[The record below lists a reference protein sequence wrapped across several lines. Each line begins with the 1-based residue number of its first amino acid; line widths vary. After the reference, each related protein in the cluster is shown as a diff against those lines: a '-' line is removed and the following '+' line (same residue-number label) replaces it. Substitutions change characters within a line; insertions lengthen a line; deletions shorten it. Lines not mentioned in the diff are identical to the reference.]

1 MKSFV
6 LLIALSMLLIP
17 FPFSLFAQEKEVT
30 LEKVV
35 VTATRVETP
44 VEEIASSITVISSKE
59 IERKQ
64 KTTVLE
70 VLRDIPGL
78 DVVQTG
84 GVGRLTSIFIRG
96 ANSEHTLV
104 MIDGVEVNDPIS
116 PGRSYDFAHLTVDNI
131 ERIEVIRG
139 PQSTL
144 YGSDA
149 IGGVVNII
157 TKKGE
162 GKPKFFLSAEGGSFT
177 TFREATGISGGNKWV
192 NYSFALSRFDTE
204 GISAASK
211 KDGNYERDGYENTSL
226 SAKLGFKP
234 MDNLGIDFILRY
246 MDAKTELDNFAGV
259 GGDDPNYVQKSN
271 QFLFKTQVGLSL
283 FDQVWSQK
291 LGLALNDHNR
301 DLKNKKD
308 SQHPFDYEKG
318 RYDGQLIKF
327 DWQHHLQLH
336 KTNALTFGLEYE
348 REEGKSKYYYTYWDW
363 ITMSE
368 GCGRSVFPE
377 KSANTK
383 GYYIQDEIKLWDRL
397 FATLGIRIDDHSR
410 FGTET
415 TYRVAPA
422 YLIKRTDTKI
432 KGTFG
437 TGFKAPSL
445 YQLFAPP
452 TLWGPIG
459 NKDLKPEK
467 SRGWDFGIEQDF
479 LKNRVTLGATYF
491 RNDFKDLIQ
500 FDWGQGYI
508 NIAKAKTEGV
518 ELFASAKPIDDLTL
532 RINYTYTDTED
543 KTTGEALIRRPKN
556 KIGFDINYHFLN
568 NGNVNLGVIYVGK
581 RDDLDFSIFPSRRV
595 KLDQYTLVNL
605 AVSYD
610 ITKNFQLFGRVE
622 NLLDKEYEEVKGYG
636 TPGFSF
642 FGGMKLS
649 F

>member
-1 MKSFV
+1 MKRFI
-6 LLIALSMLLIP
+6 LFIAFFIIP
-17 FPFSLFAQEKEVT
+17 FISIPNALFAQEKEVT
-30 LEKVV
+30 LEEVV

-44 VEEIASSITVISSKE
+44 IEEIASSMTIISSKE

-70 VLRDIPGL
+70 ALRGIPGL

-84 GVGRLTSIFIRG
+84 GVGSHTSIFLRG

-149 IGGVVNII
+149 IGGVINII

-162 GKPKFFLSAEGGSFT
+162 GRPKFFASAEGGTFM
-177 TFREATGISGGNKWV
+177 TFRESTGVSGGNSWI
-192 NYSFALSRFDTE
+192 NYSLGLSRFDTN
-204 GISAASK
+204 GISAANK

-226 SAKLGFKP
+226 SARLGFAP
-234 MDNLGIDFILRY
+234 QENLDVDFILHY
-246 MDAKTELDNFAGV
+246 INAKTDLDNSGGV
-259 GGDDPNYVQKSN
+259 GGDDPNYVQNAK
-271 QFLFKTQVGLSL
+271 QFLFRPQVGLSL
-283 FDQVWSQK
+283 FDNRWMQR
-291 LGLALNDHNR
+291 LGFSITEHNR
-301 DLKNKKD
+301 DCKNKKD
-308 SQHPFDYEKG
+308 PQHPFEFAKG
-318 RYDGQLIKF
+318 YYDGLLLKF
-327 DWQHHLQLH
+327 DWQHNIQLH
-336 KTNALTFGLEYE
+336 KTNGLTFGLEYE
-348 REEGKSKYYYTYWDW
+348 EEEGKSKWEDQW
-363 ITMSE
+363 GLSL
-368 GCGRSVFPE
+368 FP
-377 KSANTK
+377 KKTANTK
-383 GYYIQDEIKLWDRL
+383 GYYIQDQIKLWDRF
-397 FATLGIRIDDHSR
+397 FATFGVRIDDHSR

-415 TYRVAPA
+415 TYRIAPA
-422 YLIKRTDTKI
+422 YLIKETGTKM

-437 TGFKAPSL
+437 TGFKAPTL
-445 YQLFAPP
+445 YQLFSPP
-452 TLWGPIG
+452 LWGDPIG

-467 SRGWDFGIEQDF
+467 SKGWDFGIEQEL
-479 LKNRVTLGATYF
+479 LKNKVALGATYF
-491 RNDFKDLIQ
+491 RNDFKNLVQ
-500 FDWGQGYI
+500 YESGQGYV

-543 KTTGEALIRRPKN
+543 KTTGKPLIRRPKN
-556 KIGFDINYHFLN
+556 KIGFDLNYHFLN

-581 RDDLDFSIFPSRRV
+581 RDDLDFSISPSRRV

-622 NLLDKEYEEVKGYG
+622 NLLDKEYEEAKGFG
-636 TPGFSF
+636 TPGLSF

>member
-1 MKSFV
+1 MKSLISI
-6 LLIALSMLLIP
+6 LLFLILSILFP
-17 FPFSLFAQEKEVT
+17 FPLFAQEKEVT

-44 VEEIASSITVISSKE
+44 TEEIASSMTIISSKE

-70 VLRDIPGL
+70 ALRDIPGL

-84 GVGRLTSIFIRG
+84 GVGSHTSIFLRG

-131 ERIEVIRG
+131 ERIEIIRG

-211 KDGNYERDGYENTSL
+211 KDGNYEKDGYENTSL
-226 SAKLGFKP
+226 SARLGFTP
-234 MDNLGIDFILRY
+234 MDNIDIDFILRY
-246 MDAKTELDNFAGV
+246 IDAKTELDNFSGF
-259 GGDDPNYVQKSN
+259 GGDDPNYVQKSK
-271 QFLFKTQVGLSL
+271 QFFFKTQVGLSL

-291 LGLALNDHNR
+291 LGLAINDHKR
-301 DLKNKKD
+301 DIKNNKD
-308 SQHPFDYEKG
+308 SQHPFDSEKG
-318 RYDGQLIKF
+318 RYDGQLLKF
-327 DWQHHLQLH
+327 DWQHHLKLH
-336 KTNALTFGLEYE
+336 RTNALTFGLDLD
-348 REEGKSKYYYTYWDW
+348 REEGKSRYYWESIW
-363 ITMSE
+363 GPGQSI
-368 GCGRSVFPE
+368 FP
-377 KSANTK
+377 KKTADIK
-383 GYYIQDEIKLWDRL
+383 GYYIQDEIKLWDRF
-397 FATLGIRIDDHSR
+397 FATFGIRIDDHSR

-415 TYRVAPA
+415 TYRIAPA
-422 YLIKRTDTKI
+422 YLIKETDTKI

-445 YQLFAPP
+445 YQLFAPT

-467 SRGWDFGIEQDF
+467 SRGWDFGIEQEL
-479 LKNRVTLGATYF
+479 LKKRVVLGATYF

-543 KTTGEALIRRPKN
+543 ETTGEALIRRPKN

-581 RDDLDFSIFPSRRV
+581 RDDLDFSISPSRRV

-622 NLLDKEYEEVKGYG
+622 NLLDKEYEEVKGFG
-636 TPGFSF
+636 TPGLSF

>member
-1 MKSFV
+1 MKGLISILLSLTLFV
-6 LLIALSMLLIP
+6 S

-30 LEKVV
+30 LGKVV
-35 VTATRVETP
+35 VIATRVETP
-44 VEEIASSITVISSKE
+44 MEEIASSVTVISSKE

-70 VLRDIPGL
+70 VLKGLPGL
-78 DVVQTG
+78 DVVQNG
-84 GVGRLTSIFIRG
+84 GVGGATSIFLRG

-162 GKPKFFLSAEGGSFT
+162 GKPKFFLSTEGGSFT
-177 TFREATGISGGNKWV
+177 TFRESTGVSGGNRWI
-192 NYSFALSRFDTE
+192 NYSLGFSRLDTD

-211 KDGNYERDGYENTSL
+211 KDGNYERDGYKNTSL
-226 SAKLGFKP
+226 SARLGFIPKE
-234 MDNLGIDFILRY
+234 NLDVDFIFHY
-246 MDAKTELDNFAGV
+246 IKAKTELDNFGGV
-259 GGDDPNYVQKSN
+259 GGDDPNYVQESE
-271 QFLFKTQVGLSL
+271 QFLFKTQLGLSL
-283 FDQVWSQK
+283 FEKVWTQK
-291 LGLALNDHNR
+291 LGFAMNDYDR
-301 DLKNKKD
+301 DVKNKKD
-308 SQHPFDYEKG
+308 PQHPFDSERG
-318 RYDGQLIKF
+318 QYDGQLMKL

-336 KTNALTFGLEYE
+336 KTNALTFGFEYE
-348 REEGKSKYYYTYWDW
+348 REEGKSKYYWESIW
-363 ITMSE
+363 GPGQSI
-368 GCGRSVFPE
+368 FPN
-377 KSANTK
+377 KTANIK

-410 FGTET
+410 FGSET

-422 YLIKRTDTKI
+422 YLIKETNTKI

-437 TGFKAPSL
+437 TGFKAPTL
-445 YQLFAPP
+445 YQLFAPA

-467 SRGWDFGIEQDF
+467 SKGWDFGVEQNF
-479 LKNRVTLGATYF
+479 FKNRVTLGATYF

-581 RDDLDFSIFPSRRV
+581 RDDLDFSISPSRRV

-622 NLLDKEYEEVKGYG
+622 NLLDKEYEEVKGFG
-636 TPGFSF
+636 TPGLSF

>member
-1 MKSFV
+1 MKGLISILLSLTLFV
-6 LLIALSMLLIP
+6 S

-30 LEKVV
+30 LGKVV

-44 VEEIASSITVISSKE
+44 MEEIASSVTVISSEE
-59 IERKQ
+59 IERKK
-64 KTTVLE
+64 KTHVME
-70 VLRDIPGL
+70 ILRGIPGL
-78 DVVQTG
+78 DVVRTG
-84 GVGRLTSIFIRG
+84 GAGKNTSVFIRG

-204 GISAASK
+204 GISTASK

-301 DLKNKKD
+301 DIKNKKD

-318 RYDGQLIKF
+318 RYDGQLLKF

-348 REEGKSKYYYTYWDW
+348 REEGKSKYYWESLW
-363 ITMSE
+363 GPGQSI
-368 GCGRSVFPE
+368 FP
-377 KSANTK
+377 KKTANIK

-410 FGTET
+410 FGSET

-422 YLIKRTDTKI
+422 YLIKETDTKI

-437 TGFKAPSL
+437 TGFKAPTL
-445 YQLFAPP
+445 YQLFAPA

-467 SRGWDFGIEQDF
+467 SKGWDFGVEQNF
-479 LKNRVTLGATYF
+479 FKNRVTLGATYF

-543 KTTGEALIRRPKN
+543 KTTGETLIRRPKN
-556 KIGFDINYHFLN
+556 KIGFDLNYRFLKR
-568 NGNVNLGVIYVGK
+568 GNANLGVIYVGK
-581 RDDLDFSIFPSRRV
+581 RDDKDFSISPPRRV

-605 AVSYD
+605 AASYD
-610 ITKNFQLFGRVE
+610 ISKNFQLFGRVE
-622 NLLDKEYEEVKGYG
+622 NLLDKEYEEAKGFG
-636 TPGFSF
+636 TPGLSI
-642 FGGMKLS
+642 FGGIKLS

>member
-1 MKSFV
+1 MKGLISILLSLTLFV
-6 LLIALSMLLIP
+6 S

-30 LEKVV
+30 LGKVV

-44 VEEIASSITVISSKE
+44 MEEIASSVTVISSKE

-70 VLRDIPGL
+70 VLKGLPGL
-78 DVVQTG
+78 DVVQNG
-84 GVGRLTSIFIRG
+84 GVGGATSIFLRG

-162 GKPKFFLSAEGGSFT
+162 GKPKFFLSTEGGSFT
-177 TFREATGISGGNKWV
+177 TFRESTGVSGGNRWI
-192 NYSFALSRFDTE
+192 NYSLGFSRLDTD

-211 KDGNYERDGYENTSL
+211 KDGNYERDGYKNTSL
-226 SAKLGFKP
+226 SARLGFIPKE
-234 MDNLGIDFILRY
+234 NLDVDFIFHY
-246 MDAKTELDNFAGV
+246 IKAKTELDNFGGV
-259 GGDDPNYVQKSN
+259 GGDDPNYVQESE
-271 QFLFKTQVGLSL
+271 QFLFKTQLGLSL
-283 FDQVWSQK
+283 FEKVWTQK
-291 LGLALNDHNR
+291 LGFAMNDYDR
-301 DLKNKKD
+301 DVKNKKD
-308 SQHPFDYEKG
+308 PQHPFDSERG
-318 RYDGQLIKF
+318 QYDGQLMKL

-336 KTNALTFGLEYE
+336 KTNALTFGFEYE
-348 REEGKSKYYYTYWDW
+348 REEGKSKYYWESIW
-363 ITMSE
+363 GPGQSI
-368 GCGRSVFPE
+368 FP
-377 KSANTK
+377 KKTANIK

-410 FGTET
+410 FGSET

-422 YLIKRTDTKI
+422 YLIKETDTKI

-437 TGFKAPSL
+437 TGFKAPTL
-445 YQLFAPP
+445 YQLFAPA

-467 SRGWDFGIEQDF
+467 SKGWDFGVEQNF
-479 LKNRVTLGATYF
+479 FKNRVTLGATYF

-581 RDDLDFSIFPSRRV
+581 RDDLDFSISPSRRV

-622 NLLDKEYEEVKGYG
+622 NLLDKEYEEVKGFG
-636 TPGFSF
+636 TPGLSF

>member
-1 MKSFV
+1 MKHFISIFLSLTLFV
-6 LLIALSMLLIP
+6 V
-17 FPFSLFAQEKEVT
+17 FPSFSLAQDKEVT

-44 VEEIASSITVISSKE
+44 IEEIASSITVISSKE

-70 VLRDIPGL
+70 ALRDIPGL

-84 GVGRLTSIFIRG
+84 GVGSYTSIFLRG

-116 PGRSYDFAHLTVDNI
+116 PGRSYDFTHLTVDNI
-131 ERIEVIRG
+131 ERIEIIRG

-177 TFREATGISGGNKWV
+177 TFRETTGISGGNKWV

-226 SAKLGFKP
+226 SARLGFTP
-234 MDNLGIDFILRY
+234 MDNLDIDFILRY
-246 MDAKTELDNFAGV
+246 IDAKTELDNFA

-283 FDQVWSQK
+283 FEQVWAQK
-291 LGLALNDHNR
+291 LGFAVNTHDR
-301 DLKNKKD
+301 ETKNKKD
-308 SQHPFDYEKG
+308 PQHPFDSERG
-318 RYDGQLIKF
+318 QYDGQLIKF
-327 DWQHHLQLH
+327 DWQHNIQLH
-336 KTNALTFGLEYE
+336 KTNGLTFGLEYE
-348 REEGKSKYYYTYWDW
+348 EEEGKSRYYWESQW
-363 ITMSE
+363 GPGESL
-368 GCGRSVFPE
+368 FP
-377 KSANTK
+377 KKTANIK
-383 GYYIQDEIKLWDRL
+383 GYYIQDQIKLWDRF
-397 FATLGIRIDDHSR
+397 FATLGVRMDDHSR
-410 FGTET
+410 FGSET
-415 TYRVAPA
+415 TYRIAPA
-422 YLIKRTDTKI
+422 YLIKETGTKI

-445 YQLFAPP
+445 YQLFAPA

-459 NKDLKPEK
+459 NKNLKPEK
-467 SRGWDFGIEQDF
+467 SKGWDFGIEQEL
-479 LKNRVTLGATYF
+479 LKKRVALGATYF
-491 RNDFKDLIQ
+491 RNDFEDLIQ
-500 FDWGQGYI
+500 FDSAQGYI

-518 ELFASAKPIDDLTL
+518 ELFASAKPMDDLTL

-543 KTTGEALIRRPKN
+543 KTTGETLIRRPEN
-556 KIGFDINYHFLN
+556 KIGFDLNYRFLN
-568 NGNVNLGVIYVGK
+568 DGNVNLGVVYVGK
-581 RDDLDFSIFPSRRV
+581 RDDLDFSTSPSRRV
-595 KLDQYTLVNL
+595 KLDPYTLVNL

-610 ITKNFQLFGRVE
+610 INKNFKLFGRIE
-622 NLLDKEYEEVKGYG
+622 NLFDKEYEEVKGFG
-636 TPGFSF
+636 TPGLSF
-642 FGGMKLS
+642 FVGTKLS

>member
-1 MKSFV
+1 MKHFISIFSSLTLFI
-6 LLIALSMLLIP
+6 LL
-17 FPFSLFAQEKEVT
+17 PFSSFAQEKEVT

-44 VEEIASSITVISSKE
+44 IEEIASSITVISSKE

-70 VLRDIPGL
+70 ALRDIPGL

-84 GVGRLTSIFIRG
+84 GLGSHTSIFIRG

-131 ERIEVIRG
+131 ERIEVLRG

-149 IGGVVNII
+149 IGGVINII
-157 TKKGE
+157 TKKGD

-177 TFREATGISGGNKWV
+177 TFREATGISGGNKWA

-211 KDGNYERDGYENTSL
+211 KDGNYERDGYKNTSL
-226 SAKLGFKP
+226 SGRLGFTP
-234 MDNLGIDFILRY
+234 MDNIDIDFILRY
-246 MDAKTELDNFAGV
+246 VNAESELDNFGGV

-283 FDQVWSQK
+283 FNDLWIQK
-291 LGLALNDHNR
+291 LGFALNDHNR
-301 DLKNKKD
+301 DIKNKKD

-318 RYDGQLIKF
+318 RYDGQLLKF
-327 DWQHHLQLH
+327 DWQHHLKLH
-336 KTNALTFGLEYE
+336 RTNALTFGLDLD
-348 REEGKSKYYYTYWDW
+348 REEGKSRYYWESIW
-363 ITMSE
+363 GPGQSI
-368 GCGRSVFPE
+368 FP
-377 KSANTK
+377 KKTADIK

-397 FATLGIRIDDHSR
+397 FTTLGIRIDDHSR

-415 TYRVAPA
+415 TYRIAPA
-422 YLIKRTDTKI
+422 YLIKETDTKI

-467 SRGWDFGIEQDF
+467 SKGWDFGVEQNL
-479 LKNRVTLGATYF
+479 LKNRVILGATYF
-491 RNDFKDLIQ
+491 RNGFKDLIQ
-500 FDWGQGYI
+500 YEMGQGYI
-508 NIAKAKTEGV
+508 NIAKAKMEGV

-532 RINYTYTDTED
+532 KINYTYTDTED
-543 KTTGEALIRRPKN
+543 KTTGETLIRRPKN
-556 KIGFDINYHFLN
+556 KIGFDLNYHFIN
-568 NGNVNLGVIYVGK
+568 KGNVNLGVIFVGK
-581 RDDLDFSIFPSRRV
+581 RDDKDFSISPPRRV
-595 KLDQYTLVNL
+595 KLDPYTLVNL
-605 AVSYD
+605 AASYD
-610 ITKNFQLFGRVE
+610 ISKNFQLFGRVE

-636 TPGFSF
+636 TPGLSF
-642 FGGMKLS
+642 FGGMKLN

>member
-1 MKSFV
+1 MKGLISI
-6 LLIALSMLLIP
+6 LLSLTLFIL
-17 FPFSLFAQEKEVT
+17 FPVSLFAQEKEVI

-70 VLRDIPGL
+70 VLKGLPGL
-78 DVVQTG
+78 DVVQNG
-84 GVGRLTSIFIRG
+84 GVGGATSIFLRG

-204 GISAASK
+204 GISTASK

-301 DLKNKKD
+301 DIKNKKD

-318 RYDGQLIKF
+318 RYDGQLLKF

-348 REEGKSKYYYTYWDW
+348 REEGKSKYYWESLW
-363 ITMSE
+363 GPGQSI
-368 GCGRSVFPE
+368 FP
-377 KSANTK
+377 KKTANIK

-410 FGTET
+410 FGSET

-422 YLIKRTDTKI
+422 YLIKETDTKI

-437 TGFKAPSL
+437 TGFKAPTL
-445 YQLFAPP
+445 YQLFAPA

-467 SRGWDFGIEQDF
+467 SKGWDFGVEQNF
-479 LKNRVTLGATYF
+479 FKNRVTLGATYF

-581 RDDLDFSIFPSRRV
+581 RDDLDFSISPSRRV

-622 NLLDKEYEEVKGYG
+622 NLLDKEYEEVKGFG
-636 TPGFSF
+636 TPGLSF

>member
-1 MKSFV
+1 MKGLISILLSLTLFV
-6 LLIALSMLLIP
+6 S

-30 LEKVV
+30 LGKVV

-44 VEEIASSITVISSKE
+44 MEEIASSVTVISSKE

-70 VLRDIPGL
+70 VLKGLPGL
-78 DVVQTG
+78 DVVQNG
-84 GVGRLTSIFIRG
+84 GVGGATSIFLRG

-162 GKPKFFLSAEGGSFT
+162 GKPKFFLSTEGGSFT
-177 TFREATGISGGNKWV
+177 TFRESTGVSGGNRWI
-192 NYSFALSRFDTE
+192 NYSLGFSRLDTD

-211 KDGNYERDGYENTSL
+211 KDGNYERDGYKNTSL
-226 SAKLGFKP
+226 SARLGFIPKE
-234 MDNLGIDFILRY
+234 NLDVDFIFHY
-246 MDAKTELDNFAGV
+246 IKAKTELDNFGGV
-259 GGDDPNYVQKSN
+259 GGDDPNYVQESE
-271 QFLFKTQVGLSL
+271 QFLFKTQLGLSL
-283 FDQVWSQK
+283 FEKVWTQK
-291 LGLALNDHNR
+291 LGFAMNDYDR
-301 DLKNKKD
+301 DVKNKKD
-308 SQHPFDYEKG
+308 PQHPFDSERG
-318 RYDGQLIKF
+318 QYDGQLMKL

-336 KTNALTFGLEYE
+336 KTNALTFGFEYE
-348 REEGKSKYYYTYWDW
+348 REEGKSKYYWESIW
-363 ITMSE
+363 GPGQSI
-368 GCGRSVFPE
+368 FPN
-377 KSANTK
+377 KTANIK

-410 FGTET
+410 FGSET

-422 YLIKRTDTKI
+422 YLIKETDTKI

-437 TGFKAPSL
+437 TGFKAPTL
-445 YQLFAPP
+445 YQLFAPA

-467 SRGWDFGIEQDF
+467 SKGWDFGVEQNF
-479 LKNRVTLGATYF
+479 FKNRVTLGATYF

-581 RDDLDFSIFPSRRV
+581 RDDLDFSISPSRRV

-622 NLLDKEYEEVKGYG
+622 NLLDKEYEEVKGFG
-636 TPGFSF
+636 TPGLSF